1 MRGLDTDGAGG
12 ITGGYFCNSPDHDP
26 VAEFHP
32 FFPRVVP
39 DAPPPNPTLNP
50 ARVHLAEAIAA
61 LDRARGAVE
70 LAAAP
75 VHRLTDVIVEGD
87 QLTTQLRELVDRD
100 QRATGEWLAS
110 GRVGPEP
117 GDAADTRALRA
128 RLDAMQ
134 PELAAAQRSLP
145 EKEALHRAAIER
157 LGEAAAARAAA
168 LDEVAVVVAN
178 GVAGEL
184 TAAINEALTIEAKL
198 LSVHQALLER
208 ARDSTNN
215 SAAHAAERIA
225 VVIRAA
231 KRSAA
236 VPHDAESGRRLLAAL
251 CEDPEAR
258 LP

>member
-39 DAPPPNPTLNP
+39 DAPPPNPTPNP
-50 ARVHLAEAIAA
+50 AQVHLAEAIVA

-168 LDEVAVVVAN
+168 LDEVAVVVAD

-184 TAAINEALTIEAKL
+184 TAAINEALTIEAK
-198 LSVHQALLER
+198 SIWSRHSR
-208 ARDSTNN
+208 NCPPARGRCEPRPSRSSPRCGSG
-215 SAAHAAERIA
+215 SANYWPSRP
-225 VVIRAA
+225 
-231 KRSAA
+231 KF
-236 VPHDAESGRRLLAAL
+236 
-251 CEDPEAR
+251 CAR
-258 LP
+258 LPQPLPPRRRGSAYRV

>member
-39 DAPPPNPTLNP
+39 DAPPPNPTPNP
-50 ARVHLAEAIAA
+50 AQVHLAEAIVA

-100 QRATGEWLAS
+100 QQASGEWLAG

-117 GDAADTRALRA
+117 GDAVDTRVLRA

-134 PELAAAQRSLP
+134 PEFAAAQRSLP
-145 EKEALHRAAIER
+145 EKEALHRAAIEH

-168 LDEVAVVVAN
+168 LDEVAVVVAD

-184 TAAINEALTIEAKL
+184 TEAINKALTIEATL
-198 LSVHQALLER
+198 LSLHNALLER
-208 ARDSTNN
+208 ARADIN
-215 SAAHAAERIA
+215 SRAAHAAERIA
-225 VVIRAA
+225 AIIRAA

>member
-1 MRGLDTDGAGG
+1 
-12 ITGGYFCNSPDHDP
+12 
-26 VAEFHP
+26 
-32 FFPRVVP
+32 
-39 DAPPPNPTLNP
+39 
-50 ARVHLAEAIAA
+50 
-61 LDRARGAVE
+61 
-70 LAAAP
+70 
-75 VHRLTDVIVEGD
+75 
-87 QLTTQLRELVDRD
+87 
-100 QRATGEWLAS
+100 
-110 GRVGPEP
+110 
-117 GDAADTRALRA
+117 
-128 RLDAMQ
+128 MQ
-134 PELAAAQRSLP
+134 PEFAAAQRSLP

-236 VPHDAESGRRLLAAL
+236 VPHDAESGRRLLDAL
-251 CEDPEAR
+251 ASDPGAN
-258 LP
+258 LT